1 MRLFLSEGASV
12 AFTGRRKEL
21 GLQVQK
27 TLEQEFPVVES
38 WTDGTEEPVAST
50 RCLFIETDHTKLED
64 CVRAVSETERVFGK
78 IDILFNNA
86 GIVTVGKRTEDI
98 TEEEWE
104 TTWNLNVT
112 AVFRMTKHVLPI
124 MRKNGYGA
132 IVNNAS
138 DWAMVGAPD
147 AMAYCTTKG
156 AVVQMTRSVAL
167 DYAKQGIRA
176 NAVCPGDTFV
186 KRWLARD
193 RDSVVM
199 EGEEVDDAEVER
211 RLRVSREIPMGRT
224 GKETKRKNRSE
235 KEN

>member
-1 MRLFLSEGASV
+1 
-12 AFTGRRKEL
+12 
-21 GLQVQK
+21 
-27 TLEQEFPVVES
+27 
-38 WTDGTEEPVAST
+38 
-50 RCLFIETDHTKLED
+50 
-64 CVRAVSETERVFGK
+64 
-78 IDILFNNA
+78 
-86 GIVTVGKRTEDI
+86 
-98 TEEEWE
+98 
-104 TTWNLNVT
+104 
-112 AVFRMTKHVLPI
+112 MTKHVLPI

-224 GKETKRKNRSE
+224 GHVDEIAKAVLFLASSDSSFVTGTTLVVDGGNTAQ
-235 KEN
+235 